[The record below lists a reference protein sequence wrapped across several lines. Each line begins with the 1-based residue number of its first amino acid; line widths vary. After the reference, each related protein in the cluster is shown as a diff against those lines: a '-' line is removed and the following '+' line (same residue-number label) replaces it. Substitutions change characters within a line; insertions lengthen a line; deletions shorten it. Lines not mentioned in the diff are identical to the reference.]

1 VALFAGD
8 WQANSA
14 KRYMPDHVFAE
25 TARGV
30 VQRA

>member
-1 VALFAGD
+1 V
-8 WQANSA
+8 NSA
-14 KRYMPDHVFAE
+14 KRYLPDLVFAE